1 MPTGLTSLQILL
13 LNRNH
18 WVVALASGNADS
30 ADVILY
36 DSKYSLLH
44 EHTRLLLSQLVF
56 TKNKYFTVGIA
67 NVNKQSGDNDCG
79 LFAAAYIT
87 SIAHGQDPSSIVYN
101 QGLMR
106 EHLLTC
112 LETKRMALFPTIRER
127 RVLQSKIVKT
137 EVYCYC
143 RSPNDKKKEMVRSG
157 QMTCKEWF
165 HFECIGTDN
174 NIVATRTKMVL

>member
-1 MPTGLTSLQILL
+1 MLIVLMLFYMILSTL
-13 LNRNH
+13 CSMRTRNYCCCN
-18 WVVALASGNADS
+18 L
-30 ADVILY
+30 I
-36 DSKYSLLH
+36 
-44 EHTRLLLSQLVF
+44 VF

-67 NVNKQSGDNDCG
+67 NVNKQSGGNDCG

-127 RVLQSKIVKT
+127 RVLQSKIVKI

-143 RSPNDKKKEMVRSG
+143 RSPKMTKKGNGVMWPNDV
-157 QMTCKEWF
+157 
-165 HFECIGTDN
+165 
-174 NIVATRTKMVL
+174 

>member
-1 MPTGLTSLQILL
+1 MV
-13 LNRNH
+13 NRNH
-18 WVVALASGNADS
+18 WVVASASGNADS

-44 EHTRLLLSQLVF
+44 ENTKLLLSQLNCV

-127 RVLQSKIVKT
+127 RVLQSKIVKI

-143 RSPNDKKKEMVRSG
+143 RSPKMTRKRNGVMWPNDV
-157 QMTCKEWF
+157 
-165 HFECIGTDN
+165 
-174 NIVATRTKMVL
+174 

>member
-1 MPTGLTSLQILL
+1 MKCQFPHIHSLQDTLKQDLQKMTPMPTGLTSLQILL
-13 LNRNH
+13 VKCNH
-18 WVVALASGNADS
+18 WVVASASGNADS

-79 LFAAAYIT
+79 LFAATYIT

-106 EHLLTC
+106 EHLLTV
-112 LETKRMALFPTIRER
+112 LALR
-127 RVLQSKIVKT
+127 L
-137 EVYCYC
+137 
-143 RSPNDKKKEMVRSG
+143 
-157 QMTCKEWF
+157 KEWPYF
-165 HFECIGTDN
+165 RLSGREECFN
-174 NIVATRTKMVL
+174 QRL